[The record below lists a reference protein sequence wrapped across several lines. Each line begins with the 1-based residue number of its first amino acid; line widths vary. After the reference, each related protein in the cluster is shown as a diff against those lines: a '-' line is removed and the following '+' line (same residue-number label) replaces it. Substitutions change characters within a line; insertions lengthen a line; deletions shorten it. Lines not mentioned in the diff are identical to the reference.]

1 MIKARA
7 RRMGA
12 FSLPD
17 GALVDPG
24 LAVRRCPSSGG
35 GPPAP
40 ASSRSMKDRSF
51 QQVFESDGVLRI
63 PGLVAP
69 ALLDSI
75 NALMRARVLRVMT
88 ALGSKPI
95 GIGSRAGYHEVVQR
109 SPGRFDI
116 PMSEQDLLPLWGKQ
130 GSLAPGVP
138 WLELVHAVLGPDARP
153 AFCGAVFS
161 RPGSPAQQW
170 HIDSPHEAPEHRPAH
185 ALNVMLALADIPV
198 LAGPTQV
205 ARGTHALSNH
215 LQRPGL
221 DHDDLVYQT
230 GTEITPARLRED
242 DTGEEPAPAAMAAGD
257 CLFFDDR
264 VLHRGLANN
273 SDTERWV
280 AYFAYLRP
288 RAGLEA
294 VADTHFEA
302 TRALFA

>member
-1 MIKARA
+1 
-7 RRMGA
+7 
-12 FSLPD
+12 
-17 GALVDPG
+17 
-24 LAVRRCPSSGG
+24 
-35 GPPAP
+35 
-40 ASSRSMKDRSF
+40 MKNRSF

-69 ALLDSI
+69 ALLESI
-75 NALMRARVLRVMT
+75 NTLMRERVLRVMT
-88 ALGSKPI
+88 ALGDRPI

-116 PMSEQDLLPLWGKQ
+116 PMSEQDLLPLWGEK

-153 AFCGAVFS
+153 AFCGVVFS
-161 RPGSPAQQW
+161 RPGSPVQEW
-170 HIDSPHEAPEHRPAH
+170 HIDSPHEAPELRPAH
-185 ALNVMLALADIPV
+185 ALNVLLALADIPV

-205 ARGTHALSNH
+205 ARGTHALTNH

-230 GTEITPARLRED
+230 GTEITPARLRGD
-242 DTGEEPAPAAMAAGD
+242 DTAEEPAPAAMAAGD

-264 VLHRGLANN
+264 ILHRGLANN
-273 SDTERWV
+273 SDAERWV

-288 RAGLEA
+288 RAGLET

-302 TRALFA
+302 TRSLFA